1 MKRQF
6 IFGTMLSAALAV
18 GVGAQQPTTG
28 SGSTGSGQSGSG
40 SSSTRSSS
48 GAQSQST
55 GQTMTVT
62 GCLQAANGSTS
73 GSPSAG
79 GAGSSTAGGAGSTAS
94 SGSSRSGGFILTQV
108 SSSGSMASGS
118 GAGS

>member
-40 SSSTRSSS
+40 SSSS

-62 GCLQAANGSTS
+62 GCLQAANGPSS

-108 SSSGSMASGS
+108 SS
-118 GAGS
+118 